1 MNKLNKKLKILL
13 FVRENC
19 KQSQKVC
26 DYFNSEYF
34 EVFTF
39 VSKKMGE
46 KLPEEV
52 FILNPDFLISFR
64 SLFIIPQRLIDTV
77 NFYSINFHPGPPK
90 YPGSGSVNL
99 ALYNDESEFG
109 VTAHLINEYID
120 NGEIIETINFKI
132 EDDDNVEKLL
142 SKTHSKM
149 YTLFVNVSENLFSNP
164 NKYIENQLK
173 TKEHISWNGQAN
185 KISKINKLQKL
196 EINIS
201 NEELNRRLRSIHT
214 QEYPLFIEI
223 NGYKFFIN
231 L

>member
-39 VSKKMGE
+39 VSKKMGG
-46 KLPEEV
+46 KASRKV

-201 NEELNRRLRSIHT
+201 NEDLI
-214 QEYPLFIEI
+214 
-223 NGYKFFIN
+223 GD
-231 L
+231 